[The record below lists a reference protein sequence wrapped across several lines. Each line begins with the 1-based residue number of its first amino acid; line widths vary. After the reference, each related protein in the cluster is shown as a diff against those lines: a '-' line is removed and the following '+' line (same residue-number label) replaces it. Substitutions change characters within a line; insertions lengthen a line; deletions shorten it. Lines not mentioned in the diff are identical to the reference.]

1 MQSKTTSI
9 LIGGLSCAL
18 LSTFIQI
25 GSTTFNPA
33 GQNPLLGA
41 VFGCLGCI
49 VGLTSGLIAVWH
61 FTGEYEL
68 TLTRGEGIKLGALA
82 GLVSAF
88 VGWMMVQALMVLNVM
103 PSAEDVVELM
113 MENPALDNPEANMD
127 MVIQWIEISMGWG
140 GLAIALIFGPVLG
153 LLGGMIGAAMF
164 KKGDSDELGA
174 VASDE

>member
-1 MQSKTTSI
+1 MQSRTTSI

-25 GSTTFNPA
+25 ASTLSNPA
-33 GQNPLLGA
+33 GQNPLMGA

-61 FTGEYEL
+61 FTGEHEL
-68 TLTRGEGIKLGALA
+68 TLTRSEGIKLGALA

-88 VGWMMVQALMVLNVM
+88 VGWMMVQALMILNVM
-103 PSAEDVVELM
+103 PSAEDMIELM
-113 MENPALDNPEANMD
+113 MDNPALDNPEANLD

-140 GLAIALIFGPVLG
+140 GLVIALIFGPVLG

-164 KKGDSDELGA
+164 KKGDSDEFDAAAG
-174 VASDE
+174 EE